1 MPQFLPFETCRLRS
15 DRAGLHGKT
24 LAELWKTRDISN
36 SYTTRI
42 DFQDDGTGEIFV
54 TPVEQDWFI
63 KFSLLYGEMLYQFRA
78 ALDSCIY
85 DTAILVS
92 GGKNPP
98 PDKET
103 LMFPICSNPGQ
114 FKNSARR
121 IAPLPD
127 ELKSFVEAVQPYNRM
142 VISNNLGIWKIS
154 ETLEIIGSWSIID
167 RHRTLHLVGS
177 FPTRGRIEIIPPPGM
192 TLDDLT
198 FDGTGTLENESKI
211 GTCKIGNF
219 RRDPKVQVKTDLV
232 FEIAVD
238 EGGETILTS
247 MSAPAMLVCVWEIL
261 GKFEKHFGIQR

>member
-1 MPQFLPFETCRLRS
+1 MFSPFQTGRLRAE
-15 DRAGLHGKT
+15 RAGLHGKT
-24 LAELWKTRDISN
+24 LAELWKSRDTGS

-42 DFQDDGTGEIFV
+42 DFQDDGTGEIFI
-54 TPVEQDWFI
+54 TPVERDWFV

-85 DTAILVS
+85 DAAILAS
-92 GGKNPP
+92 GKNPP
-98 PDKET
+98 ADKET
-103 LMFPICSNPGQ
+103 LMFPICTSPGQ
-114 FKNSARR
+114 FKKSTRR
-121 IAPLPD
+121 ISPLPD

-142 VISNNLGIWKIS
+142 VLSNNLGIWKIG

-177 FPTRGRIEIIPPPGM
+177 FPTSGRIEIIPPPDM
-192 TLDDLT
+192 TVDELV
-198 FDGTGTLENESKI
+198 FGGTGTLENESKV

-219 RRDPKVQVKTDLV
+219 RRGHKMQVKTDLV

-238 EGGETILTS
+238 EGGETILTTN
-247 MSAPAMLVCVWEIL
+247 SAPAMLICVGEIL